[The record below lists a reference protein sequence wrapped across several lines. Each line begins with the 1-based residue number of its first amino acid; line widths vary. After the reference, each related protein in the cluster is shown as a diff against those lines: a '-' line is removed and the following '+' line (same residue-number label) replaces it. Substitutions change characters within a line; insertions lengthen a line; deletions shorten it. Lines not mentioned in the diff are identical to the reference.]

1 MPMLLRMSAK
11 LFSNAVCRSIK
22 ELSEFASKLSRE
34 SRTERLLANNLEDV
48 IPRIHEAIQARERRR
63 TAEMKKAA
71 LLEQMNTPR
80 SLRPRDSI
88 KPAKYKFDYE
98 DEFMDEDES
107 EDEDDASYSSDA
119 SDDNESQS
127 IVRATR
133 FSSRLSSQR
142 ASTMDMDA

>member
-1 MPMLLRMSAK
+1 
-11 LFSNAVCRSIK
+11 
-22 ELSEFASKLSRE
+22 
-34 SRTERLLANNLEDV
+34 
-48 IPRIHEAIQARERRR
+48 
-63 TAEMKKAA
+63 
-71 LLEQMNTPR
+71 
-80 SLRPRDSI
+80 
-88 KPAKYKFDYE
+88 
-98 DEFMDEDES
+98 MDEDES